1 MFQELASLA
10 GLMKQMQG
18 LGGRMEQAKARLAEL
33 RCTGSDPAGQVQV
46 EASGQ
51 GTVLSCRIAPAVI
64 AAGDTARLEAAVTAA
79 VNDALT
85 KVREATATEL
95 GQVAGGVNL
104 GGMADMFTMAL
115 GKSPGGS

>member
-33 RCTGSDPAGQVQV
+33 RCTGTDPTGQVQV

-51 GTVLSCRIAPAVI
+51 GTLLGCQIAPALV
-64 AAGDTARLEAAVTAA
+64 AAGDVARLETAVTAA
-79 VNDALT
+79 VNDALS
-85 KVREATATEL
+85 KVREATTAEL

-104 GGMADMFTMAL
+104 GGMADMLTMAL
-115 GKSPGGS
+115 GKGPGPT